1 MAAGTPEASGSSK
14 PGAHATPEVYGYLFV
29 LCLLVLSP
37 GNVIYTPIQF
47 IYKDQLHL
55 TSDQT
60 AIFKLIV
67 NVPGYLAFVF
77 GIIRDRFNPFRM
89 GDRGFLL
96 IFGLVAA
103 VILAAMSQMP
113 LTLWTVGLGLMI
125 WSLGTGMI
133 GAAFQAILKNV
144 SESRMMSGRV
154 STVLQ
159 SMSAGVAAVAL
170 FGGGWLT
177 DHVGWHTQLG
187 LVAGLCL
194 CIALLG
200 LWKAPSVFEGTG
212 AAGSTSYA
220 QLWSEVKQLRHYRA
234 YWIAVAIWTVWNFT
248 PPAGTP
254 MQYYLRDVLKVSGTQ
269 YGSYSALL
277 SVAFVPTA
285 LLFGPLCKRYRL
297 WPLMLVA
304 TAFAIPQWIPVIFV
318 KDIGQVYAGA
328 IVIGLA
334 GGFGNAAY
342 YAILLRA
349 CPRALAGSGMLVAS
363 GLCLAG
369 IELGNVLG
377 GYLYKAGGFPICAIV
392 TTAAYA
398 LLLPLC
404 FLVPRR
410 LVTPRDNEYVPTEEE
425 LVAA

>member
-1 MAAGTPEASGSSK
+1 MDQAALQIPDSPE
-14 PGAHATPEVYGYLFV
+14 PRAHATPEVYGYLFI
-29 LCLLVLSP
+29 LCFLVLSP
-37 GNVIYTPIQF
+37 GGVIYTPIQF

-55 TSDQT
+55 TADQT

-77 GIIRDRFNPFRM
+77 GILRDRFNPFRM

-96 IFGLVAA
+96 IFGLASAA
-103 VILAAMSQMP
+103 ILSAMSQMP
-113 LTLWTVGLGLMI
+113 LTRWTVGLGLII
-125 WSLGTGMI
+125 WSLATGMI
-133 GAAFQAILKNV
+133 GAAFQAILRNV
-144 SESRMMSGRV
+144 ADSRMMSGRV
-154 STVLQ
+154 STVLHT
-159 SMSAGVAAVAL
+159 MGAGVGAVAL
-170 FGGGWLT
+170 LGGGWLV
-177 DHVGWHTQLG
+177 DHASWREQIG
-187 LVAGLCL
+187 LVSGLCL

-200 LWKAPSVFEGTG
+200 LWKAPSVFE
-212 AAGSTSYA
+212 AAGSARSTNFA
-220 QLWSEVKQLRHYRA
+220 KLWSEAKQLRHYRA
-234 YWIAVAIWTVWNFT
+234 YWIAVVIWTVWNFT
-248 PPAGTP
+248 PPGGTP

-269 YGSYSALL
+269 YGSYTALL
-277 SVAFVPTA
+277 AVAFLPTA

-304 TAFAIPQWIPVIFV
+304 TAFAIPQWVPVIFV
-318 KDIGQVYAGA
+318 KNMNQVYAGA

-363 GLCLAG
+363 GLCLVG

-377 GYLYKAGGFPICAIV
+377 GYLYRIGGFPICAIV
-392 TTAAYA
+392 TTATYA

-410 LVTPRDNEYVPTEEE
+410 LVTPRDDEYVPTEEE